1 MTWTRQRTSIAI
13 EKRLSM
19 AVDLSEKARA
29 YLQELRFAV
38 LATINQDG
46 TPQLTTMWYLL
57 EEDGTILMNTKVGR
71 AKERNMRRD
80 PRISICIEDDY
91 NFLTINGTVEMI
103 DDPEIAQRD
112 IYRLSARYHGEE
124 KARQQMQE
132 KFSKETRISL
142 LLKPERVI
150 EYFE

>member
-1 MTWTRQRTSIAI
+1 
-13 EKRLSM
+13 M
-19 AVDLSEKARA
+19 AVELSEKARA

-57 EEDGTILMNTKVGR
+57 EDDGTITMNTKVGR
-71 AKERNMRRD
+71 VKERNMRHD

-91 NFLTINGTVEMI
+91 NFLTINGIVEMI
-103 DDPEIAQRD
+103 DVPEIAQHD

-124 KARQQMQE
+124 KAKQQMREQ
-132 KFSKETRISL
+132 FSKETRVSL
-142 LLKPERVI
+142 RLKPERVI
-150 EYFE
+150 EHYD

>member
-1 MTWTRQRTSIAI
+1 
-13 EKRLSM
+13 M
-19 AVDLSEKARA
+19 AVELSEKARV

-46 TPQLTTMWYLL
+46 TPQLTTMWYIL
-57 EEDGTILMNTKVGR
+57 EDDGTITMNTKVGR

-91 NFLTINGTVEMI
+91 NFLTINGAVEMM
-103 DDPEIAQRD
+103 DGPEIAQYD
-112 IYRLSARYHGEE
+112 IYRLSVRYHGEE
-124 KARQQMQE
+124 KARRQVQE
-132 KFSKETRISL
+132 KFSKEKRVTLR
-142 LLKPERVI
+142 LKPEHII

>member
-1 MTWTRQRTSIAI
+1 MV
-13 EKRLSM
+13 
-19 AVDLSEKARA
+19 VDLSKKAQA
-29 YLQELRFAV
+29 FLQELRFAV

-57 EEDGTILMNTKVGR
+57 EDDGTILMNTKVGR
-71 AKERNMRRD
+71 LKERNLRRD

-91 NFLTINGTVEMI
+91 NFLTINGTVQLI
-103 DDPEIAQRD
+103 DDPERTQHD

-124 KARQQMQE
+124 KARRQMQDQ
-132 KFSKETRISL
+132 FSKETRMSL

>member
-1 MTWTRQRTSIAI
+1 
-13 EKRLSM
+13 M
-19 AVDLSEKARA
+19 AVELSEKARA

-38 LATINQDG
+38 LATINLDG

-57 EEDGTILMNTKVGR
+57 EDDGTITMNTKVGR

-80 PRISICIEDDY
+80 PRISICIEDGY
-91 NFLTINGTVEMI
+91 NFLTINGTVQLI
-103 DDPEIAQRD
+103 DDPERAQHD

-124 KARQQMQE
+124 KARRQMQVQ
-132 KFSKETRISL
+132 FSKEIRVSL
-142 LLKPERVI
+142 LLTPERVI

>member
-1 MTWTRQRTSIAI
+1 MV
-13 EKRLSM
+13 
-19 AVDLSEKARA
+19 VDLSEKARA

-57 EEDGTILMNTKVGR
+57 EDEGSILMNTKVGR

-80 PRISICIEDDY
+80 PRISICIEDGYD
-91 NFLTINGTVEMI
+91 FITINGTVELI
-103 DDPEIAQRD
+103 DDPEIAQHD

-124 KARQQMQE
+124 KAKQQMREQ
-132 KFSKETRISL
+132 FSKETRVSL
-142 LLKPERVI
+142 RLKPERVI
-150 EYFE
+150 EHYD